1 MKIINERIF
10 YKIYRE
16 LYCFMIVENICIN
29 IVESIKILL

>member
-1 MKIINERIF
+1 MKIINERI